1 MIDYIK
7 ILKIILTEINDTIK
21 LHTKK
26 LNNDKFEPSKEPE
39 LRKLLLIHPIL
50 YSIGLLATI
59 LPLLFIIISLCE
71 SQTIPMPKLILTICT
86 LIIGII
92 LLLIDLKTYNNITE
106 IRSRLTKQHNDFI
119 WEATKTIEIA
129 KTKELLQNFTNE
141 KIENKD
147 VNSLINYNYY
157 GSSNIPVKGN
167 LYEIPIKTMLQKANV
182 KSIQNL
188 YKNIDFLENYYLM
201 NYVEDDE
208 YTWITKQLNAFY
220 NSEVTEDIDNI
231 ELLKNLKN

>member
-7 ILKIILTEINDTIK
+7 ILKIVLTKINDTIK

-26 LNNDKFEPSKEPE
+26 LNNDKFEPNKDPE
-39 LRKLLLIHPIL
+39 LRKLLIMHPII

-59 LPLLFIIISLCE
+59 LPLFFIIISLGK
-71 SQTIPMPKLILTICT
+71 SQTIAMTKLILTTCT
-86 LIIGII
+86 LIVGII
-92 LLLIDLKTYNNITE
+92 LLLIDLKTYNNIIK
-106 IRSRLTKQHNDFI
+106 IRYKLTKQHNDFI

-129 KTKELLQNFTNE
+129 KTKELLESFTDE

-147 VNSLINYNYY
+147 ANSLIHYSYY

-167 LYEIPIKTMLQKANV
+167 LYKIPIKTMLQKANV

-188 YKNIDFLENYYLM
+188 YKNINFLSDYYLM